1 MAHIARVPG
10 RPLDPW
16 NVASIRDI
24 YFEAGLFTISD
35 RFEVQVATA
44 TDHIPKRIDTSV
56 RTLLAPVRTLIR
68 SFASRILIHA
78 ESRPMSDDDRGWRRE
93 CR

>member
-16 NVASIRDI
+16 NVPSIRDI
-24 YFEAGLFTISD
+24 HFEAGLFTISD
-35 RFEVQVATA
+35 RFEVQVATV
-44 TDHIPKRIDTSV
+44 TDHIPKRKDTSV
-56 RTLLAPVRTLIR
+56 RTLLAPVRAPRR

-78 ESRPMSDDDRGWRRE
+78 ESRPMSDDDRESCRERR
-93 CR
+93 

>member
-1 MAHIARVPG
+1 MAHIARVRG

-24 YFEAGLFTISD
+24 HFEAGLFTISN

-44 TDHIPKRIDTSV
+44 TDHIPKRKDTSV
-56 RTLLAPVRTLIR
+56 RTLLAPVRALRR

-78 ESRPMSDDDRGWRRE
+78 ESRPMSDDDRGLRRKL
-93 CR
+93 R